1 MKIQFLFP
9 SGFNFLELQVYT
21 LSTDGALLGL
31 NANTFSAH
39 DIEEELGRSVVLV
52 DGLAALGLADHVEVL
67 FKQVR
72 AVHGTTLGLG
82 VELGRED
89 GSGLVHHAWR
99 GLLALRIFAGMRDS
113 V

>member
-1 MKIQFLFP
+1 MSYVSFAYLRL
-9 SGFNFLELQVYT
+9 GA
-21 LSTDGALLGL
+21 DGTLLGL
-31 NANTFSAH
+31 NTHTFAAH
-39 DIEEELGRSVVLV
+39 DVEEELGRAVVLV

-72 AVHGTTLGLG
+72 AVHGATLGLG

-99 GLLALRIFAGMRDS
+99 GYVSTRQPVS
-113 V
+113 